1 MTRAS
6 TYPLRLPA
14 SLKENLAHVAEQE
27 GISINQFI
35 TLAVAEKLAVMETAQ
50 FFSERARRTDMDAF
64 RRVLNR
70 EGGEP
75 PRPGDEMPDY
85 E

>member
-1 MTRAS
+1 MSKS
-6 TYPLRLPA
+6 TIYTLHLSVA
-14 SLKENLAHVAEQE
+14 LKESLARAAEEE

-35 TLAVAEKLAVMETAQ
+35 ALAVAEKLAVMETAQ
-50 FFSERARRTDMDAF
+50 FFRERTHRADMDAF

-75 PRPGDEMPDY
+75 PRPGDEMP